1 MLQKEQSLRLGS
13 NQQDFIEIRD
23 HIFFHDLSWQD
34 LLDKK
39 LPVPWYNYLLSIW
52 LLSIWLFYCCR
63 LPDLDSETDTR
74 HIDPEFTG
82 EEISASVGITQNG
95 NSLNNGQQN
104 MTFVGFS
111 YAPDNGFN

>member
-1 MLQKEQSLRLGS
+1 MLLLKLLQKEQSLRLGS

-39 LPVPWYNYLLSIW
+39 LPVPW
-52 LLSIWLFYCCR
+52 

-111 YAPDNGFN
+111 YAPDNNLN

>member
-39 LPVPWYNYLLSIW
+39 LPVPW
-52 LLSIWLFYCCR
+52 